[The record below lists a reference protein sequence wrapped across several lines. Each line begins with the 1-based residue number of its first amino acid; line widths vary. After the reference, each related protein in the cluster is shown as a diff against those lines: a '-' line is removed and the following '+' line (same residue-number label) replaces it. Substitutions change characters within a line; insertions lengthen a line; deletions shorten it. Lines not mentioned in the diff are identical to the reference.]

1 MNRLPAKAVALLGY
15 FDPVSALIF
24 SAVFLDE
31 RLSAIQVA
39 GAVLVLAGAL
49 VGQGRFTKE
58 PEESIIDVKK
68 T

>member
-15 FDPVSALIF
+15 FEPVSALVF

-31 RLSAIQVA
+31 RLTAVQLA

-49 VGQGRFTKE
+49 SGQARPRRFTKGGRE
-58 PEESIIDVKK
+58 GIM
-68 T
+68 